1 MKEKKLVFFWLSF
14 SSLEGFCS
22 LVHGLCFCWRA
33 IEGVDQGT
41 LRHVGNCL
49 VFERWRS
56 CSAASRL
63 KCAGYQHSRM
73 WAFSVRRVPSDA
85 RIGVTALEGG
95 PQTALR
101 PAKNSLVECRS
112 ANPWRSSALAAHQA
126 SLICLV
132 LDCASLLSFLK
143 QSCFAAQ
150 SLSLS
155 QAASAA
161 LFSARRPRISWLLS
175 SNQS

>member
-1 MKEKKLVFFWLSF
+1 M
-14 SSLEGFCS
+14 
-22 LVHGLCFCWRA
+22 HGLCFCWRA

-41 LRHVGNCL
+41 LRHVRNCL

-56 CSAASRL
+56 CSAASWL
-63 KCAGYQHSRM
+63 KCAGHQHFRM
-73 WAFSVRRVPSDA
+73 WAFSVRRLPSDA
-85 RIGVTALEGG
+85 RIGVTALEVG
-95 PQTALR
+95 PQTVLR
-101 PAKNSLVECRS
+101 PAKNSLVECWS

-126 SLICLV
+126 SLCLV
-132 LDCASLLSFLK
+132 LDCASLLNFLK

-161 LFSARRPRISWLLS
+161 LFSAWRPRISWLLS